1 MTDSKD
7 NDSLFNTP
15 NPTELKQ
22 ASKTEQ
28 PQDRA
33 HQLGTDAAKTGLEE
47 KPEPDQADPAELTDS
62 QVTKVNIS
70 GH

>member
-1 MTDSKD
+1 MTDSQD

-28 PQDRA
+28 PQERA
-33 HQLGTDAAKTGLEE
+33 HQLDTDVAKTGLEE
-47 KPEPDQADPAELTDS
+47 KTEPDREGPAELTDS
-62 QVTKVNIS
+62 QVTKVNLS